1 MSQIPIYFKATKSV
15 YGAQNQFNSIYYFT
29 TELTESLPLICYLI
43 PFGSKVQKP
52 QNTKMYELL
61 FP

>member
-1 MSQIPIYFKATKSV
+1 MEYKTVTEMSQIPIYFKATKSV

-43 PFGSKVQKP
+43 HFGLKV
-52 QNTKMYELL
+52 
-61 FP
+61 